1 MHTDACYGVDFG
13 ETGKVQKLSYFLFI
27 DAECTRPIKRIV
39 HNIYDAVANYGECV
53 AASVGGVD
61 DKRATLTV
69 CHNEDSASDGALP
82 AP

>member
-1 MHTDACYGVDFG
+1 MHTNACYCADLGG
-13 ETGKVQKLSYFLFI
+13 AGKVQKLSYYLFI

-39 HNIYDAVANYGECV
+39 HNIYDAVPNYGLCV